1 MGLGSAAA
9 SALLG
14 PFAVPA
20 QQVERVRRVVAL
32 FPRAADDTEAIGRLS
47 AFRQALLQLGWT
59 DGRNMEIDVGWV
71 APDNPA
77 EARRSAVE
85 LAALAPDVILATGSG
100 TIGPLLEA
108 TRVVPIVFVT
118 VADPVGAGNVDSL
131 SRPDGNATGFVLF
144 E

>member
-14 PFAVPA
+14 PFAVHA

-32 FPRAADDTEAIGRLS
+32 FPRAADDTEGIGRLS

-59 DGRNMEIDVGWV
+59 DGRNMEIDVRWI

-85 LAALAPDVILATGSG
+85 LAALARTSSWRLAAALLDRCWKPLGS
-100 TIGPLLEA
+100 
-108 TRVVPIVFVT
+108 FQ
-118 VADPVGAGNVDSL
+118 SC
-131 SRPDGNATGFVLF
+131 S
-144 E
+144 